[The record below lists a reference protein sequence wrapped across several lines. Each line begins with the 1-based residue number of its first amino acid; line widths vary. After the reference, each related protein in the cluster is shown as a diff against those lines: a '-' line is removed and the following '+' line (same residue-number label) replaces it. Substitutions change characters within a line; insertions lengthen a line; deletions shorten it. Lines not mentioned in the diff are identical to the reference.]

1 MDQYGWLQWYFRQWL
16 GRRFLDNKRQINRQ
30 KGTVSRF
37 KGKSIKLI
45 KDINGRFDD
54 YSISSKIREIVL
66 HWVYE
71 LGESDLL

>member
-37 KGKSIKLI
+37 KGKSIKVI